1 MRGLFAVVVGLAV
14 TALACSAADEGD
26 AAGSVVGDVAVS
38 GRGSVRGHPE
48 GVAAEGDDVAA
59 RVFVQ
64 VEARRAVGAGL
75 EFGLRVNA
83 TAMEWLP
90 QERVFDFEAAPTGA
104 WWSSSPAGSGDGG
117 VSAVRVRARRLE
129 DGRVELALLTPSG
142 QEVLPRA
149 RFVTPSALAGG
160 GWVATSPVVLSAGGE
175 VASTVSRST
184 GAVDGFLSVSV
195 GVGYEWDRWSGKL
208 LFGPGHGCGIRAGG
222 QVECWGNDWDGQ
234 ASPPGGAFVA
244 VDAGWTHTCG
254 IRAVGDVA
262 CWGVSWGVPA
272 SGPFVAVS
280 AGRAHSCGLR
290 PHGGIECWGDDSL
303 GQSSPPEGTFTA
315 LSAGKGH
322 TCALKVGGR
331 VACWGSNTRPSGLER
346 IRSGQAEPPGGE
358 FIGLSAGSHH
368 TCGIRPDGEIE
379 CWGYGHEKLSP
390 PHEAEF
396 VAVSAAQESTCG
408 LRADGVVLCWDA
420 TRGSRGLLPPG
431 GEFTSFSASDG
442 RGCGIRPGGDST
454 CWGSSTEH
462 YPKTGIPADTPGG
475 QFQAVT
481 AGKAHTC
488 ALELSGTVTCW
499 GAGPLGQPTVGPP
512 QGEFVAID
520 AGRFG
525 TCGVRV
531 DGEAVCWGRLFG
543 LDWRGRSRDDLPP
556 GYPRVSGPPSGP
568 FAVVS
573 VGGTSACGL
582 RPAGAVSCW
591 GDDDVGQ
598 SSPPG
603 GAFRALSAG
612 GRHVCGLRPGGEV
625 ACWGDN
631 TLGQTASPEGSFS
644 VLSAGEAH
652 TCGLRSTGE
661 VACWGHTGH
670 LYYVRGYHDVPPT
683 ELAPVEPP
691 EGIFSALD
699 AGSFHTCGLRP
710 SGDVECWPSW
720 GVEGNLDDNLTFR
733 AQPVVPALAQNAP
746 AARFT
751 TLQNPAPIETRSG
764 EPLVPDTGTHHACD
778 AGLADRAACQQSPDD
793 DSAPPLDPCDQPR
806 TPAEGL
812 ERFPRRAPT
821 RAVRLPRLGL
831 AAHLR
836 YPTRQHHRLLERLRA
851 TQPTPGRLTSKAVA
865 DKLVRRF
872 ASPESLVDPDGFGHE
887 MRAADLDLALA
898 AGQYGTATDAGHRR
912 VLASLAVGEPQQIRL
927 AHGVHEPVDAGPV
940 HGART
945 HGARLAAGVEGAT
958 GDLLGAERAAH
969 PAGQVGLGVA
979 DEVAV
984 RHNRVL
990 RLEEHVAG
998 GVYE

>member
-1 MRGLFAVVVGLAV
+1 MRGLLAAVVTLAV
-14 TALACSAADEGD
+14 TSIACSAADEGD
-26 AAGSVVGDVAVS
+26 AAGSVISDAVLS

-48 GVAAEGDDVAA
+48 GVAAEGGGGVAG

-64 VEARRAVGAGL
+64 VEARQAVGAGL

-90 QERVFDFEAAPTGA
+90 QERVFDFEAAPTGT

-142 QEVLPRA
+142 REVLPRA

-175 VASTVSRST
+175 VASTAPRST
-184 GAVDGFLSVSV
+184 GAVEGFLSVSV

-222 QVECWGNDWDGQ
+222 QLECWGNNWDGQ

-254 IRAVGDVA
+254 IRAEGDVA

-280 AGRAHSCGLR
+280 AGRAHTCGLR

-322 TCALKVGGR
+322 TCALQVGGR

-346 IRSGQAEPPGGE
+346 ILSGQAEPPGGE
-358 FIGLSAGSHH
+358 FIGLSAGSYH

-390 PHEAEF
+390 PHEAGF

-408 LRADGVVLCWDA
+408 LRADDAVICWA
-420 TRGSRGLLPPG
+420 TTHGSRVLPSPG
-431 GEFTSFSASDG
+431 GEFTSFTVSDR
-442 RGCGIRPGGDST
+442 RGCGIRPDGNSVCWSAGGGLHRET
-454 CWGSSTEH
+454 QH
-462 YPKTGIPADTPGG
+462 PADAPGG

-499 GAGPLGQPTVGPP
+499 GAGPSGHETVPPPPGQ
-512 QGEFVAID
+512 FVAID
-520 AGRFG
+520 AGRFS
-525 TCGVRV
+525 TCGITPG
-531 DGEAVCWGRLFG
+531 GEAECWGILSGVDWQAKSRG
-543 LDWRGRSRDDLPP
+543 LVQNVAATRPPP
-556 GYPRVSGPPSGP
+556 GQFIS
-568 FAVVS
+568 VS

-603 GAFRALSAG
+603 GAFSALSAG

-670 LYYVRGYHDVPPT
+670 LYYVRGYHDVPPPRNSHPWKHPQGSS
-683 ELAPVEPP
+683 AP
-691 EGIFSALD
+691 SA
-699 AGSFHTCGLRP
+699 
-710 SGDVECWPSW
+710 
-720 GVEGNLDDNLTFR
+720 
-733 AQPVVPALAQNAP
+733 PARSTPAASAP
-746 AARFT
+746 AATWNAGRVGASKATSMT
-751 TLQNPAPIETRSG
+751 TSRS
-764 EPLVPDTGTHHACD
+764 VPNRSCRHSH
-778 AGLADRAACQQSPDD
+778 
-793 DSAPPLDPCDQPR
+793 R
-806 TPAEGL
+806 TPPRHASQPSRTRRQSRPAAENPL
-812 ERFPRRAPT
+812 S
-821 RAVRLPRLGL
+821 
-831 AAHLR
+831 
-836 YPTRQHHRLLERLRA
+836 
-851 TQPTPGRLTSKAVA
+851 PTPAHTTPATPDSPTEPPASK
-865 DKLVRRF
+865 VR
-872 ASPESLVDPDGFGHE
+872 
-887 MRAADLDLALA
+887 
-898 AGQYGTATDAGHRR
+898 TATATT
-912 VLASLAVGEPQQIRL
+912 P
-927 AHGVHEPVDAGPV
+927 GP
-940 HGART
+940 
-945 HGARLAAGVEGAT
+945 L
-958 GDLLGAERAAH
+958 
-969 PAGQVGLGVA
+969 
-979 DEVAV
+979 
-984 RHNRVL
+984 
-990 RLEEHVAG
+990 
-998 GVYE
+998 